1 MHKTDDQISKY
12 EFQIM
17 NTTIWHGLEG
27 GEGEKFL
34 GHNILPK
41 QTFHS
46 FVNMVKD
53 TVTEM
58 ADCSPKI
65 YALPLP

>member
-1 MHKTDDQISKY
+1 MSKY

-27 GEGEKFL
+27 GERENVF

-41 QTFHS
+41 QTFHH

-53 TVTEM
+53 NVTEM
-58 ADCSPKI
+58 AD
-65 YALPLP
+65 